1 MRKAGKVGAYI
12 ASVSL
17 LDRFLVI
24 YLVLFLIHIIYALFS
39 GKAVSTQMNS
49 IDVVLRTFASAVFGY
64 FLSGNFA
71 KTEDYLLSKAYGKQL
86 PTTYKSSDKTA
97 NRAVRIG
104 FSDLS
109 QENGEDVQVG
119 VALPAKVNFGS
130 SLQIHIVAVVGLVCL
145 IILIVVRNV
154 EPAGENI
161 AALTQLRDMLSSS
174 VGFLVG
180 SKRSS

>member
-17 LDRFLVI
+17 LDKFLVV

-86 PTTYKSSDKTA
+86 PTAYKSSDKTA

-109 QENGEDVQVG
+109 QENEEDVQVEI
-119 VALPAKVNFGS
+119 APPAKVNFVS
-130 SLQIHIVAVVGLVCL
+130 SLQTHIVAVVGLVCL

-154 EPAGENI
+154 EPEVENI

-180 SKRSS
+180 KNKE

>member
-1 MRKAGKVGAYI
+1 MRKAGKVGVYI

-17 LDRFLVI
+17 LDRFLVVYI
-24 YLVLFLIHIIYALFS
+24 VLFLIHIIYALFS

-49 IDVVLRTFASAVFGY
+49 IDVALRTFVSAVFGY

-71 KTEDYLLSKAYGKQL
+71 KTVDYLLSKAYGKQL
-86 PTTYKSSDKTA
+86 PTAYKSSDKAA

-109 QENGEDVQVG
+109 QENGKDVQTG

-130 SLQIHIVAVVGLVCL
+130 SLQIHIVAVVGLVCF

-174 VGFLVG
+174 VGFLAG

>member
-1 MRKAGKVGAYI
+1 MRKAGKVGVYI

-17 LDRFLVI
+17 PDRFLVV

-49 IDVVLRTFASAVFGY
+49 IDVVENFCLCGVWIFSER
-64 FLSGNFA
+64 NFA

-109 QENGEDVQVG
+109 QENGEDVQTG

>member
-1 MRKAGKVGAYI
+1 MRACRCWIGFWSLSCA
-12 ASVSL
+12 VSHSHNL
-17 LDRFLVI
+17 CAVQRKSG
-24 YLVLFLIHIIYALFS
+24 IYADEFHRRGVENFCLCGVWIFS
-39 GKAVSTQMNS
+39 E
-49 IDVVLRTFASAVFGY
+49 R
-64 FLSGNFA
+64 NFA

-109 QENGEDVQVG
+109 QENGEDVQTG

-130 SLQIHIVAVVGLVCL
+130 SLQIHIVAVVGLVCF

-174 VGFLVG
+174 VGFLAG